1 MGCRTISLVLF
12 ELALTRTNI
21 RFALFSYV
29 VAALSVQQA
38 VSLPFA
44 ASISASGMY
53 NIIYILKNVRSE
65 EHTSELQSRP

>member
-38 VSLPFA
+38 VSLPSPFHKRD
-44 ASISASGMY
+44 ASSSAGMY
-53 NIIYILKNVRSE
+53 NTIRIFQNVFY
-65 EHTSELQSRP
+65 